1 MEYKRELL
9 KLEELK
15 KLILKEKDKQ
25 RQIFLISDYCNI
37 IAYLNNLNVIQDI
50 DSYFEEIGTIF
61 NNYYYAVQ
69 KEKMRYGR
77 SFINNI
83 EIIFDITN
91 KLIELTKKH
100 QINIMENRDP
110 FLPIDIKLGNE
121 IINDFFGSLN
131 SEFYHLYEMLFDEER
146 VSTTSMIDALGMSY
160 NVNYT
165 DKPYIILYNNGKYYD
180 YEFLSSLTHE
190 IGHCY
195 EFTTVK
201 TNKVY
206 QMYLLA
212 EVSSLFL
219 QKLFDEYSIKNNF
232 YLKEVEKSQILWQKS
247 LSQRNLVND
256 FTNKIILDGNL
267 SSLDYDKGFFDIN
280 IAKYGINYL
289 NKDVEYSLDKF
300 AANLDNYL
308 YVIGD
313 HIANNFVKLYKDN
326 PKEALKEFKNFLLT
340 MDKVSISDNLKRYSN
355 DYSEE
360 EMILEKIKRIEG

>member
-190 IGHCY
+190 I
-195 EFTTVK
+195 
-201 TNKVY
+201 
-206 QMYLLA
+206 
-212 EVSSLFL
+212 
-219 QKLFDEYSIKNNF
+219 
-232 YLKEVEKSQILWQKS
+232 
-247 LSQRNLVND
+247 
-256 FTNKIILDGNL
+256 
-267 SSLDYDKGFFDIN
+267 
-280 IAKYGINYL
+280 
-289 NKDVEYSLDKF
+289 
-300 AANLDNYL
+300 
-308 YVIGD
+308 
-313 HIANNFVKLYKDN
+313 
-326 PKEALKEFKNFLLT
+326 
-340 MDKVSISDNLKRYSN
+340 
-355 DYSEE
+355 
-360 EMILEKIKRIEG
+360 